1 MALNYGWRNQR
12 DRNGTVRQK
21 VRLLHASQKALRQIA
36 PLGRVISSFQATFTS
51 THWSSVLLGAAVM
64 VYSLLAYFFSMVT
77 AFAVVMTALVSFGD
91 SQLRTMR
98 PQHSTA
104 VSIIAG
110 SDRDAFENSD
120 KAKEAQKATEARKTL
135 EAQRATEV
143 QKAAEA
149 RETAKKLAR
158 AKLARE
164 RKQAMV
170 ARLRQERGQ
179 RNNSLAFG
187 YADQSSGGARLF
199 SYAPSLDRF

>member
-1 MALNYGWRNQR
+1 
-12 DRNGTVRQK
+12 
-21 VRLLHASQKALRQIA
+21 
-36 PLGRVISSFQATFTS
+36 
-51 THWSSVLLGAAVM
+51 M

-98 PQHSTA
+98 PLHSPA

-120 KAKEAQKATEARKTL
+120 RAREAQKAAEARKAL

-143 QKAAEA
+143 QKAEV

-187 YADQSSGGARLF
+187 YTDQSSGGARLF

>member
-36 PLGRVISSFQATFTS
+36 PLVRVISSFQATFTS
-51 THWSSVLLGAAVM
+51 TNWSSVLLGAAVM
-64 VYSLLAYFFSMVT
+64 AYSLLAYFFSMVT
-77 AFAVVMTALVSFGD
+77 AFAFVMTALVSFGD

-98 PQHSTA
+98 PLHSPA

-120 KAKEAQKATEARKTL
+120 RAREAQKAAEARKAL
-135 EAQRATEV
+135 EAQRGAEV

-149 RETAKKLAR
+149 RETAKKVAR
-158 AKLARE
+158 TKLARE

-170 ARLRQERGQ
+170 ARLRQEREQ
-179 RNNSLAFG
+179 RNNSWAFG
-187 YADQSSGGARLF
+187 YANQSSGGARLF

>member
-1 MALNYGWRNQR
+1 
-12 DRNGTVRQK
+12 
-21 VRLLHASQKALRQIA
+21 
-36 PLGRVISSFQATFTS
+36 
-51 THWSSVLLGAAVM
+51 M

-149 RETAKKLAR
+149 RETAEKLAR